1 MHLNPPRRGVHHLE
15 HLSFGVNLKKKAQK
29 FLAGAVIIVLIVIAV
44 GYYSQGTA
52 TPKPVFEDCFET
64 GDLSRQSGV
73 YSGNCFVG
81 YVSPP
86 LPQYVPSVTTQ
97 AMLNGTY
104 GMQAYTHDCY
114 DDFSYVY
121 KTLPSLHDLNA
132 STFYFVFDVKRLTG
146 GQPESDPFA
155 FSFYWLAHF
164 SVYNPILSA
173 TSPSPIT
180 PKLLFSLGYSRGSF
194 VVCYGW
200 TTPQVY
206 PMYLLTT
213 QYLGGFKAND
223 WFNIIMGSHRGSS
236 DGWYCLWVND
246 KLVWN
251 STQYYGHGLDN
262 TEFWG
267 AAQNP
272 TVYLGIQTPDW
283 GKTVYYD
290 NERVYDVMPQLPCV
304 PNFWLFLATLITIVL
319 TWAVGEN
326 YAKQWILLVPAIPAL
341 IYGIY
346 VVLFNVP
353 CYTLWRWMIPIA
365 IIAISYGIYKYRHH
379 SSRR

>member
-1 MHLNPPRRGVHHLE
+1 
-15 HLSFGVNLKKKAQK
+15 
-29 FLAGAVIIVLIVIAV
+29 
-44 GYYSQGTA
+44 
-52 TPKPVFEDCFET
+52 
-64 GDLSRQSGV
+64 
-73 YSGNCFVG
+73 
-81 YVSPP
+81 
-86 LPQYVPSVTTQ
+86 
-97 AMLNGTY
+97 
-104 GMQAYTHDCY
+104 
-114 DDFSYVY
+114 
-121 KTLPSLHDLNA
+121 
-132 STFYFVFDVKRLTG
+132 
-146 GQPESDPFA
+146 
-155 FSFYWLAHF
+155 
-164 SVYNPILSA
+164 
-173 TSPSPIT
+173 
-180 PKLLFSLGYSRGSF
+180 
-194 VVCYGW
+194 
-200 TTPQVY
+200 
-206 PMYLLTT
+206 MYLLTT

-246 KLVWN
+246 KLLWN

-267 AAQNP
+267 ADQNP

-304 PNFWLFLATLITIVL
+304 PTNFWLFLATLITIVL